1 MPDTFP
7 LALGP
12 SNRVL
17 SCLEF
22 NLVRNSSFLT
32 QSYLLTWSILPGK
45 NPYGFQWHDYSVRF
59 VMLNVPELYNDENIS
74 GRNSEHY

>member
-12 SNRVL
+12 PNRVL

-22 NLVRNSSFLT
+22 NLVRNPSFFT

-74 GRNSEHY
+74 